1 VTLSFMVRCALLG
14 SIPTTSGSVRGSGRN
29 SPGLLGKAF
38 RAVKLQANFREVMP
52 TIRMAGW
59 GV

>member
-1 VTLSFMVRCALLG
+1 MMARKDVPELCPVAC
-14 SIPTTSGSVRGSGRN
+14 
-29 SPGLLGKAF
+29 